1 MKLRV
6 LWNLVPL
13 KKLFQT
19 SSAIRFVELHA
30 YGLNPTGLENESI
43 HCLASARL
51 LIVIVFVVSV
61 LSGIDMMND
70 LFSIQI
76 KITTP

>member
-1 MKLRV
+1 MKFKV
-6 LWNLVPL
+6 LWNFFPL

-19 SSAIRFVELHA
+19 SSAILFVENQA
-30 YGLNPTGLENESI
+30 YGLNPTGLGKESI

-51 LIVIVFVVSV
+51 LIVIAFVVRV

-70 LFSIQI
+70 LFTIQI
-76 KITTP
+76 NLPTP